1 MKRFLAVILIIGC
14 LSALVTACNFS
25 SEAETTETTETTV
38 ATEPPLAKEQ
48 EFYDLVSIT
57 QDTIDTVADDIYRY
71 WYDCIYN
78 KKYYNSIDLAILT
91 AQADN
96 ADNLKLIEENTT
108 KIKELYT
115 QVRDGKLHD
124 EVKAVMQAYN
134 KYYSL
139 VLEVSGSFSTYSK
152 DKETLKKSLSSALK
166 DLYFEI

>member
-25 SEAETTETTETTV
+25 SEAETTETTV
-38 ATEPPLAKEQ
+38 ATEPPLAKEK

-57 QDTIDTVADDIYRY
+57 QDTIDTVADDIYEY
-71 WYDCIYN
+71 WYDCIY
-78 KKYYNSIDLAILT
+78 KKYYNGNISLAVLT
-91 AQADN
+91 AKAYN
-96 ADNLKLIEENTT
+96 ADNIKLIEENTT

-115 QVRDGKLHD
+115 QVRDSELHD

-166 DLYFEI
+166 DLYFEL